1 MDDPQQILS
10 RARRGPV
17 PSAWTVFT
25 GKRGAVRGFF
35 TRTSGDPDPL
45 VVVTPDGV
53 VEYRS
58 ERKPVGVV
66 VFDHLAGIALRARAS
81 TMSDSMHATL
91 SVWLDL
97 RYRDGRTVKWQAP
110 SVDDELRVVQSV
122 IEAYGAH
129 RARDRRG
136 TT

>member
-1 MDDPQQILS
+1 MDDPQQILR
-10 RARRGPV
+10 RARLGSV
-17 PSAWTVFT
+17 PSTWIVFT
-25 GKRGAVRGFF
+25 GKRGAIRGFF
-35 TRTSGDPDPL
+35 TRTSGDANPL

-53 VEYRS
+53 VEYRN
-58 ERKPVGVV
+58 ERKPVTVV
-66 VFDHLAGIALRARAS
+66 VFDHLVDLALRARAS

-110 SVDDELRVVQSV
+110 FVDDGLRVVQSV

-129 RARDRRG
+129 KARHGRG